1 MGSQRFQSLD
11 PILGVGVCT
20 AAASSLCIFLEKSPV
35 KPSVPIYFLLVVVI
49 VAFRFGA
56 LAGMLGTLAAAA
68 IFALFLFEPL
78 RSLAVHNVNERNNLI
93 CLMLFG
99 VAVSELC
106 GHPPPPGGQT
116 TAPKDSVVR

>member
-11 PILGVGVCT
+11 PIYGMGLCI
-20 AAASSLCIFLEKSPV
+20 AAASTLCLFLEKSSV
-35 KPSVPIYFLLVVVI
+35 KPSVPIYFLVVVVL

-56 LAGMLGTLAAAA
+56 LAGMLGTIIAAA

-78 RSLAVHNVNERNNLI
+78 RSLAVHNADERNNLI
-93 CLMLFG
+93 YLIVFG

-106 GHPPPPGGQT
+106 GHPPPPGGQS
-116 TAPKDSVVR
+116 TASKTS